1 MEITNLEINVTPTE
15 VVNKCVLCMILM
27 KIIQLFLDKPYRVNT
42 DYHLLCS
49 MKVIRNCR
57 RAQTTCTA
65 ILSSHLSTYLKN
77 LPSRPY
83 YLKAAHMTYDMR
95 VCLVIFS
102 QEHIS
107 LGRLLLK
114 KWKRTCASL
123 DGDMLVAYTTGKP
136 WVNQI

>member
-1 MEITNLEINVTPTE
+1 M
-15 VVNKCVLCMILM
+15 LCLILM
-27 KIIQLFLDKPYRVNT
+27 KIIHLFLDKRYKVTT

-57 RAQTTCTA
+57 PAQTTCTA

-83 YLKAAHMTYDMR
+83 YLKATHMTYDMS

-102 QEHIS
+102 QVHIS

-123 DGDMLVAYTTGKP
+123 DSGMLVACTTGKP
-136 WVNQI
+136 NLKLKKYCTAVGFL